1 VPYGLREVP
10 FLVPDRHHD
19 GYRWV
24 LHDAGYGTAAS
35 VMGGAL
41 PC

>member
-1 VPYGLREVP
+1 VP

-35 VMGGAL
+35 AA
-41 PC
+41 